1 MQPQLLTVIEKET
14 LKTWTSDEWKNWQIE
29 AKRDGFRL
37 LIVGGVPQSR
47 SGKPLHN
54 IDHILKELGNYSS
67 VVFDGELHGDT
78 WEQTSH
84 VARAS
89 KSEREEKLTYT
100 IFDALSVFEWE
111 NQQCERQLWERQAV
125 LRHHIKQTEHIRIAY
140 PYQCRSYQEF
150 EGMHD
155 SHLKT
160 GCDGT
165 VLKRKDSL
173 YEFKRTK
180 TWLKVKPA
188 LDCDALVVDMVE
200 GTGKYKGMLGAL
212 VVLPALNGVDGKP
225 VAVTTKVSGMDDDCR
240 RAWWEQ
246 RHFSNGGPLNIMG
259 KVIEVTYRKVNPS
272 GRLVEPRFVRI
283 RTDL

>member
-14 LKTWTSDEWKNWQIE
+14 LKTWTSDEWAKWQIE
-29 AKRDGFRL
+29 EKKDGFRL

-54 IDHILKELGNYSS
+54 IDHILKTLNHSA
-67 VVFDGELHGDT
+67 VVFDGELHGAT
-78 WEQTSH
+78 WEETSH

-89 KSEREEKLTYT
+89 KSERETKLTYT

-111 NQQCERQLWERQAV
+111 RQKCDRPLSERQQV
-125 LRHHIKQTEHIRIAY
+125 LRHHIKATEHIKHSW
-140 PYQCRSYQEF
+140 PMECRNYREF
-150 EGMHD
+150 IGIHNMH
-155 SHLKT
+155 LAM

-188 LDCDALVVDMVE
+188 LDCDCLVE
-200 GTGKYKGMLGAL
+200 GMEEGEGKYKGMLGAL
-212 VVLPALNGVDGKP
+212 IVRPKFGK
-225 VAVTTKVSGMDDDCR
+225 VTTKVSGMTDAQR
-240 RAWWEQ
+240 REWWDKPSLIED
-246 RHFSNGGPLNIMG
+246 
-259 KVIEVTYRKVNPS
+259 KWIEVTYRKINPS
-272 GRLVEPRFVRI
+272 GRLVEPRFVRV
-283 RTDL
+283 REDYPG